1 LPHRISSLPRLTGGR
16 HKAIFAYRTTVLKE
30 EDMTSTIPVSS
41 GQEWQFETPA
51 LGGIVVGFD
60 GSPASLAAIETA
72 ADISAAKGWCV
83 HVVSV
88 LSPMSSYRLSAGI
101 DESESQIEDLRAQLR
116 DAAIRDAIGVQ
127 FQRRS
132 WTREVTVGKPAMEIA
147 GIADQRHAGLI
158 ILGRSQRRGIER
170 FLGGETATQVMRST
184 SVPVLLVDDQLH
196 QPSTIVVAV
205 DFRMASARAA
215 SIALELLGER
225 GALYLVH
232 VEEPVE
238 VLPDG
243 SVSPEPME
251 YPAEVLALFRRLL
264 ARLRPPPGI
273 AVETVVLH
281 GSPARAIAEFSE
293 RVGADLVAV
302 GSRGLSP
309 VARMILGSV
318 SLGVARKVHAPIL
331 VAPAKN

>member
-1 LPHRISSLPRLTGGR
+1 
-16 HKAIFAYRTTVLKE
+16 
-30 EDMTSTIPVSS
+30 MTSTIPVSS
-41 GQEWQFETPA
+41 EQEWQFETPA

-72 ADISAAKGWCV
+72 AGISEARGWCV

-101 DESESQIEDLRAQLR
+101 DESESQIEDLRGQLR
-116 DAAIRDAIGVQ
+116 DAAIRDAIGAHC
-127 FQRRS
+127 QRQS
-132 WTREVTVGKPAMEIA
+132 WTREVTIGKPAAEIA
-147 GIADQRHAGLI
+147 TVADERHASLI

-184 SVPVLLVDDQLH
+184 STPVLLVDDELRH
-196 QPSTIVVAV
+196 PSTIVVAV

-215 SIALELLGER
+215 SIALQLLGDR

-238 VLPDG
+238 VFPDG
-243 SVSPEPME
+243 SVSPEPVE
-251 YPAEVLALFRRLL
+251 YPAEVLALFRSLL
-264 ARLRPPPGI
+264 ARLRPAPGI
-273 AVETVVLH
+273 AVETIVLH
-281 GSPARAIAEFSE
+281 GAPAQVIAEFSE
-293 RVGADLVAV
+293 RVGADMVAV

-318 SLGVARKVHAPIL
+318 SLGVARKVRTPIL